1 MVFFRN
7 SRQLSSSWSM
17 CELTHKNFL
26 TESVLRQVSWHAPI
40 NVLHK
45 LQVEIDVLKGKSVFL
60 FISDL
65 EISNDD
71 ISMLQKIFD
80 KARKEEKE
88 QYKIVWIPFVEQLRE
103 GLDKEFET
111 KRSTMP
117 WYVARY
123 YLPKASCRFIKKQ
136 WNFKVK
142 PLLVALNP
150 QGKMECE
157 NAILIFSIYG
167 VEAFPFTSAKVK
179 TRETDFSWLWSPIIN
194 ANSEIENWVKSFHRS
209 NACANTNI

>member
-1 MVFFRN
+1 M
-7 SRQLSSSWSM
+7 
-17 CELTHKNFL
+17 
-26 TESVLRQVSWHAPI
+26 
-40 NVLHK
+40 HK

-80 KARKEEKE
+80 KAKEEKE

-103 GLDKEFET
+103 GLDKEFES
-111 KRSTMP
+111 KRSTMR

-142 PLLVALNP
+142 PLLVVLNP

-157 NAILIFSIYG
+157 NAIQIFSIYG
-167 VEAFPFTSAKVK
+167 VKAFPFTSAKVK
-179 TRETDFSWLWSPIIN
+179 TMETDFSWLWSPIIN

-209 NACANTNI
+209 NTCANTNI

>member
-1 MVFFRN
+1 
-7 SRQLSSSWSM
+7 M

-80 KARKEEKE
+80 KAGKEKEE

-111 KRSTMP
+111 KRSTMS

-142 PLLVALNP
+142 PLLVVLNP

-157 NAILIFSIYG
+157 NAIQIFSIYG
-167 VEAFPFTSAKVK
+167 VKAFLFTSAKVK

-209 NACANTNI
+209 NACANTHI